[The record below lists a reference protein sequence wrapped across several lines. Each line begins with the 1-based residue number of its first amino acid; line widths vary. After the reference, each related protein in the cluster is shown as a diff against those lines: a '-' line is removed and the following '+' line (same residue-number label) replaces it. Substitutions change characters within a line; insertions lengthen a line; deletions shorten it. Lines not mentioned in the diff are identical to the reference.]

1 MALIRA
7 ALDLGVTFL
16 DTAQPY
22 GDGHNES
29 LVGRA
34 LKGRRDEAVLATK
47 TGLVVG
53 DKTSWNLVRNGT
65 PEHVKASAEDSLR
78 RLGTDVIDL
87 YYLHRVDPDVPLA
100 DSWGAM
106 AELVAA
112 GKVRRLG
119 LSEVSVAQAAEAH
132 AIHPVAAI
140 QSELSLWTRDAM
152 ARRRSG
158 RHGARPHRRE
168 GPGDV
173 VAWCAANGAAFV
185 PYSPLGRGF
194 LTGAVTS
201 ADFEDTDFRGGNPR
215 FQEDAL
221 KANLRIVDVV
231 KAVAERH
238 GATPAQVAIAWTL
251 AQGEHVIPIPGTK
264 KQRYLHD
271 NADAADLDLTE
282 GDLAELDD
290 VPAAVG
296 GVTDAGRHARRPRRA
311 ARRTGPRAGRGG
323 GRPVQQ
329 HDRVPGPGPSGAHRA
344 GRHRRDRDRT

>member
-1 MALIRA
+1 MRNREFAGTPVGAVGLGCMGMSWAYAASERDDDVSIALIRE
-7 ALDLGVTFL
+7 ALDIGVTFL

-22 GDGHNES
+22 GDGHNET

-34 LKGRRDEAVLATK
+34 LAGRRDEAVVATK
-47 TGLVVG
+47 TGLVVTDVDRMG
-53 DKTSWNLVRNGT
+53 IARRGT
-65 PEHVKASAEDSLR
+65 PEHVKASADDSLR

-87 YYLHRVDPDVPLA
+87 YYLHRVDPAVPLA
-100 DSWGAM
+100 ETWGAM

-132 AIHPVAAI
+132 AIHPVAAV

-152 ARRRSG
+152 
-158 RHGARPHRRE
+158 GAPGGLAGAVPGDTPPTAD

-173 VAWCAANGAAFV
+173 VSWCAANGAAFV

-194 LTGAVTS
+194 LTGTVTS
-201 ADFEDTDFRGGNPR
+201 ADFETNDFRGRNPR
-215 FQEDAL
+215 FQEEAL

-251 AQGEHVIPIPGTK
+251 AQGDHVLPIPGTK
-264 KQRYLHD
+264 KPRYLRD
-271 NADAADLDLTE
+271 NAAAADLDLTPA
-282 GDLAELDD
+282 DLAELDG
-290 VPAAVG
+290 VPAPVG
-296 GVTDAGRHARRPRRA
+296 GRY
-311 ARRTGPRAGRGG
+311 
-323 GRPVQQ
+323 
-329 HDRVPGPGPSGAHRA
+329 
-344 GRHRRDRDRT
+344 

>member
-1 MALIRA
+1 MRTRDFAGARVGAVGLGCMGMSWAYSASERDDDASAALIRE

-22 GDGHNES
+22 GDGHNET

-34 LKGRRDEAVLATK
+34 LKGRRDEAVVATK

-53 DKTSWNLVRNGT
+53 DRSSWNLVRNGT

-87 YYLHRVDPDVPLA
+87 YYLHRVDADVPLA
-100 DSWGAM
+100 ETWGAM
-106 AELVAA
+106 AELVAE
-112 GKVRRLG
+112 GKVRTLG
-119 LSEVSVAQAAEAH
+119 LSEVSVRQAAEAH

-152 ARRRSG
+152 
-158 RHGARPHRRE
+158 GAPGAVAGMAPGHTAGTGE
-168 GPGDV
+168 EVGDV
-173 VAWCAANGAAFV
+173 VGWCAANGAVFV
-185 PYSPLGRGF
+185 PFSPLGRGF
-194 LTGAVTS
+194 LTGTVTS

-231 KAVAERH
+231 KAVAGRH

-264 KQRYLHD
+264 KRRYLRD
-271 NADAADLDLTE
+271 NAGAAGLDLTAA
-282 GDLAELDD
+282 DLAELDG

-296 GVTDAGRHARRPRRA
+296 ERY
-311 ARRTGPRAGRGG
+311 
-323 GRPVQQ
+323 
-329 HDRVPGPGPSGAHRA
+329 
-344 GRHRRDRDRT
+344 

>member
-1 MALIRA
+1 MKTRDFAGTPVGAVGLGCMGMSFAYSESERDDEKSVAVIRE

-34 LKGRRDEAVLATK
+34 LAGRRDEAVVATK
-47 TGLVVG
+47 TGLVVE
-53 DKTSWNLVRNGT
+53 SLVPWKMVRRGT

-87 YYLHRVDPDVPLA
+87 YYLHRVDPEVPLA
-100 DSWGAM
+100 DTWGAM
-106 AELVAA
+106 ADLVAE

-119 LSEVSVAQAAEAH
+119 LSEVGVAQAAEAH
-132 AIHPVAAI
+132 AVHPVAAI

-152 ARRRSG
+152 
-158 RHGARPHRRE
+158 GAPGGAAGLLPGDGQGE

-173 VAWCAANGAAFV
+173 VGWCAANGVAFV
-185 PYSPLGRGF
+185 PFSPLGRGF
-194 LTGAVTS
+194 LTGTVTA
-201 ADFEDTDFRGGNPR
+201 ADFEDTDYRGGNPR

-221 KANLRIVDVV
+221 KANMRIVDVV
-231 KAVAERH
+231 KAVAARH

-271 NADAADLDLTE
+271 NAGAAGLDLTAADLADLD
-282 GDLAELDD
+282 G

-296 GVTDAGRHARRPRRA
+296 ARY
-311 ARRTGPRAGRGG
+311 
-323 GRPVQQ
+323 
-329 HDRVPGPGPSGAHRA
+329 
-344 GRHRRDRDRT
+344 

>member
-1 MALIRA
+1 MRTREFAGTQVGAVGLGCMGMSWAYTASERDDEASVALIRA

-152 ARRRSG
+152 
-158 RHGARPHRRE
+158 GAPGGVAGMAPGHTAGE

-296 GVTDAGRHARRPRRA
+296 GRY
-311 ARRTGPRAGRGG
+311 
-323 GRPVQQ
+323 
-329 HDRVPGPGPSGAHRA
+329 
-344 GRHRRDRDRT
+344 